1 MTDQSNPPRPEEVG
15 PAAPADRLSAAYE
28 YYFRSGAYDERYPVP
43 NVNVL
48 DRILA
53 LLPAGGH
60 LIDYGCGSGRYLFP
74 LRKKAGRAA
83 GYDVSTAALDLLRS
97 RAAEED
103 WPDLAILGP
112 DPESLEAHKHRHGPA
127 DLVLCLFG
135 VLGHIVDFDDRR
147 AALRRM
153 AGLLKPGTGR
163 LILSVPNRWR
173 RFYVEQMRAASD
185 GQVAYKR
192 LMNGASVDMHY
203 QLFGPVR
210 LRQELSDAGL
220 CLESLSAE
228 SLFSESMIARSS
240 AARAAENVMRPLL
253 PAIAGY
259 GLLAV
264 AAATTEQAS

>member
-1 MTDQSNPPRPEEVG
+1 MMGQRTPPRPQEADR
-15 PAAPADRLSAAYE
+15 AAPTDRLSAAYE
-28 YYFRSGAYDERYPVP
+28 YYFSSGAYDERYPVP

-48 DRILA
+48 NRILA
-53 LLPAGGH
+53 LLPPGGH
-60 LIDYGCGSGRYLFP
+60 VIDYGCGSGRYLFP
-74 LRKKAGRAA
+74 LRRKAGRVA
-83 GYDVSTAALDLLRS
+83 GYDVSTAALDLLRQ
-97 RAAEED
+97 RAADEG
-103 WPDLAILGP
+103 WPDLAVLGP
-112 DPESLEAHKHRHGPA
+112 DPDSLEAHTGQHGQA

-135 VLGHIVDFDDRR
+135 VLGHIVDFEDRH

-210 LRQELSDAGL
+210 LRQELGAAGL
-220 CLESLSAE
+220 RLESLSAE

-240 AARAAENVMRPLL
+240 AARAAENVVRPLL